1 MKEKFSLIN
10 LDVSRETIDN
20 LNVYVDILRKWNA
33 TINLVSKG
41 SITDV
46 WKRHI
51 LDSAQLFKFVTH
63 DMEKWLDIGSG
74 AGFPGLVIAI
84 LAKGRFTNL
93 QVTLIESDK
102 RKCVFLNE
110 VVREL
115 DLNVKILSK
124 RIEDCPPHD
133 ADVISAR
140 ALTQLENLLFY
151 FTFHGSSNCKGL
163 FLKGKNAKNELSLF
177 CVSNNLLVKL
187 TQSEVD
193 KSSYLIEVGKKESY
207 CEK

>member
-1 MKEKFSLIN
+1 MKEKLSLIN

-20 LNVYVDILRKWNA
+20 LNVYVDILKKWNT

-41 SITDV
+41 SIKDV

-51 LDSAQLFKFVTH
+51 LDSAQLFRFVTH
-63 DMEKWLDIGSG
+63 DMKKWLDIGSG

-84 LAKGRFTNL
+84 LAKGRFPNL
-93 QVTLIESDK
+93 QVTLIDSDK

-110 VVREL
+110 VVRKL
-115 DLNVKILSK
+115 DLNVKTVSK

-151 FTFHGSSNCKGL
+151 FNFHGNFSCKGL
-163 FLKGKNAKNELSLF
+163 FLKGKMAINEME
-177 CVSNNLLVKL
+177 LVKNIDMFQINL
-187 TQSEVD
+187 STSEVD
-193 KSSYLIEVGKKESY
+193 NTGYIIEVGKKEN
-207 CEK
+207 

>member
-20 LNVYVDILRKWNA
+20 LNVYVDILRKWNT

-115 DLNVKILSK
+115 DLNVKTLSK

-140 ALTQLENLLFY
+140 ALTQLENLLSY
-151 FTFHGSSNCKGL
+151 FTFHGRYNCKGL
-163 FLKGKNAKNELSLF
+163 FLKGKKIKSDIESVKNIDMFKIKLSP
-177 CVSNNLLVKL
+177 
-187 TQSEVD
+187 SEVD
-193 KSSYLIEVGKKESY
+193 RTGYIIEVGKKENGS
-207 CEK
+207 E

>member
-1 MKEKFSLIN
+1 MKEKLSLIN

-20 LNVYVDILRKWNA
+20 LNVYVDILRKWNK

-74 AGFPGLVIAI
+74 TGFPGLVIAI
-84 LAKGRFTNL
+84 LAKGRFPNL

-115 DLNVKILSK
+115 DLNVKTLSK

-140 ALTQLENLLFY
+140 ALTQLENLLSY
-151 FTFHGSSNCKGL
+151 FTLHGNFNCKGL
-163 FLKGKNAKNELSLF
+163 FLKGKKIKTEME
-177 CVSNNLLVKL
+177 LVKNIDMFQIKL
-187 TQSEVD
+187 SASEVD
-193 KSSYLIEVGKKESY
+193 ETGYIIEVRKKEN
-207 CEK
+207 

>member
-1 MKEKFSLIN
+1 MKEKLSLIN

-20 LNVYVDILRKWNA
+20 LNVYVDILRKWNT

-140 ALTQLENLLFY
+140 ALTQLENLLSY
-151 FTFHGSSNCKGL
+151 FTFHGNFNCKGL
-163 FLKGKNAKNELSLF
+163 FLKGQKIKNEIE
-177 CVSNNLLVKL
+177 LVKNIDMFKIKL
-187 TQSEVD
+187 SASDVD
-193 KSSYLIEVGKKESY
+193 KTGYIIEVGKKEN
-207 CEK
+207 

>member
-1 MKEKFSLIN
+1 MKEKLSLIN

-20 LNVYVDILRKWNA
+20 LNLYVDILRKWNT

-93 QVTLIESDK
+93 RVTLIESDK

-124 RIEDCPPHD
+124 RI
-133 ADVISAR
+133 
-140 ALTQLENLLFY
+140 
-151 FTFHGSSNCKGL
+151 
-163 FLKGKNAKNELSLF
+163 
-177 CVSNNLLVKL
+177 
-187 TQSEVD
+187 
-193 KSSYLIEVGKKESY
+193 
-207 CEK
+207 

>member
-20 LNVYVDILRKWNA
+20 LNVYVDILRKWNT

-115 DLNVKILSK
+115 DLNVKTLSK

-151 FTFHGSSNCKGL
+151 FTFHGRFNCKGL
-163 FLKGKNAKNELSLF
+163 FLKGKKIINEMKSAKSIDMF
-177 CVSNNLLVKL
+177 QIKL
-187 TQSEVD
+187 GASEVD
-193 KSSYLIEVGKKESY
+193 KTGYIVEVGKKEN
-207 CEK
+207 

>member
-1 MKEKFSLIN
+1 MKEKLSLIN

-20 LNVYVDILRKWNA
+20 LNVYVDILRKWNT

-93 QVTLIESDK
+93 RVTLIESDK

-151 FTFHGSSNCKGL
+151 FTFHGSFNCKGL
-163 FLKGKNAKNELSLF
+163 FLKGKKIINEMRS
-177 CVSNNLLVKL
+177 VKSIDMFQIKL
-187 TQSEVD
+187 GASEVD
-193 KSSYLIEVGKKESY
+193 KTGYIVEVGKKEN
-207 CEK
+207 

>member
-1 MKEKFSLIN
+1 MKEKLSLIN

-20 LNVYVDILRKWNA
+20 LNVYVDILKKWNT

-41 SITDV
+41 SIKDV

-63 DMEKWLDIGSG
+63 DIKKWLDIGSG

-84 LAKGRFTNL
+84 LAKGRFPNL
-93 QVTLIESDK
+93 QVTLIDSDK

-110 VVREL
+110 VVRKL
-115 DLNVKILSK
+115 DLNVKTVPK

-140 ALTQLENLLFY
+140 ALTQLENLLSY
-151 FTFHGSSNCKGL
+151 FNFHGSFKCKGL
-163 FLKGKNAKNELSLF
+163 FLKGKKTKNEIEAVKNTDMLQMKLSA
-177 CVSNNLLVKL
+177 
-187 TQSEVD
+187 SEVD
-193 KSSYLIEVGKKESY
+193 KTGYIIEVGKKENLS
-207 CEK
+207 E

>member
-20 LNVYVDILRKWNA
+20 FNVYVDILRKWNT

-115 DLNVKILSK
+115 DLNVKTLSK

-140 ALTQLENLLFY
+140 ALTQLENLLSY
-151 FTFHGSSNCKGL
+151 FTFHGSFNCKGL
-163 FLKGKNAKNELSLF
+163 FLKGKKIKKEIESVKNIDMFQIKLNASD
-177 CVSNNLLVKL
+177 
-187 TQSEVD
+187 VD
-193 KSSYLIEVGKKESY
+193 KTGYIIEVGKKEN
-207 CEK
+207 